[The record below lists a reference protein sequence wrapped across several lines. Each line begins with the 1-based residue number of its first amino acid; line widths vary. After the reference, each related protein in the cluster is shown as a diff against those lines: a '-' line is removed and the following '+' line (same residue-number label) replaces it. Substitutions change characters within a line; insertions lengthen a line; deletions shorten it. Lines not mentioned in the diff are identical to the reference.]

1 MSAHADLPLIT
12 VMLPV
17 RNEERFIEQTL
28 TQIHEQS
35 YLHDRMEV
43 IVTDGLSTDATAAIV
58 RLFADR
64 HPDLAVRLIPNPK
77 RLSSAGRNLAV
88 QNGHGDYFLLIDGH
102 VHIPS
107 RDLIRDMVR
116 MALKHDARVL
126 GRPQPLSPPDIS
138 FFQRMVALARHSP
151 LAHSQ
156 ESFIYSE
163 YEGWTSP
170 ISIGVMYHRDVFE
183 EVGRFDEGFDAAEDL
198 EFNYRI
204 ERQGIQ
210 CFTSSRFAVH
220 YYPRDSFSGLYRQMR
235 RYGYGRAAF
244 VIKHPERIRV
254 ETLVPAGFV
263 AVNVTLLV
271 LGVFWLKALVLFGV
285 FLAAYVSIL
294 VGEGMRLARRHGV
307 GFSMLLPAII
317 ACVHVGL
324 GMGFLGGVARWPV
337 RLVEKYIRT

>member
-1 MSAHADLPLIT
+1 MSADPDLPLIT

-17 RNEERFIEQTL
+17 RNEARFIERTL

-35 YLHDRMEV
+35 YPHDRMEV
-43 IVTDGLSTDATAAIV
+43 IVTDGLSTDATADIV
-58 RLFADR
+58 RRFAVT
-64 HPDLAVRLIPNPK
+64 HPGLAVRLISNPK
-77 RLSSAGRNLAV
+77 GLSSAGRNLAV
-88 QNGHGDYFLLIDGH
+88 QNGRGDYFLLIDGH

-107 RDLIRDMVR
+107 RDLIRDMAR
-116 MALKHDARVL
+116 SARQHGARVL

-170 ISIGVMYHRDVFE
+170 FSIGVMYHRDVFE
-183 EVGRFDEGFDAAEDL
+183 EIGRFDEGFDAAEDL
-198 EFNYRI
+198 EYNYRI

-210 CFTSSRFAVH
+210 CFTSPRFAVH
-220 YYPRDSFSGLYRQMR
+220 YYPRDSFSGLCRQMR

-263 AVNVTLLV
+263 VVNGVLLA
-271 LGVFWLKALVLFGV
+271 LGVFWPQALMLLGA
-285 FLAAYVSIL
+285 FLAVYIL
-294 VGEGMRLARRHGV
+294 TLIGEGARLSRRYGA
-307 GFSMLLPAII
+307 GFTLLLPAII
-317 ACVHVGL
+317 ACVHIGL
-324 GMGFLGGVARWPV
+324 GLGFLGGTARWPV
-337 RLVEKYIRT
+337 RFVQKYI